1 VTALITSS
9 NSLKALTVIR
19 SLGKKEVNVV
29 SAEKKSGSLGSYS
42 KYSRNN
48 FTYPDPDFKEHDFVK
63 KLLSELNKNSIDVL
77 LPVHSEDTYVVT
89 KYMDKFSEHTAVPF
103 MDYKTI
109 NSVNDKSIFLKN
121 AYDMGFAVPKTYHP
135 DNFESLR
142 KISREIDYPAVIKLR
157 KSSSSIGL
165 SYVNSPEEM
174 LQKFKDTITKFNLNN
189 KNYPIIQ
196 EYISGGGYGVSLLF
210 NHGDLRAFFTHKRL
224 REYPVSGGP
233 STCRISVRHPV
244 MEKIAVDLLK
254 SYNWHGIAMVEFK
267 LTDEGKPVIMEVNP
281 RFWGSVNQ
289 AVLSGVD
296 FPYLLYRMA
305 VDGDVNP
312 VMSYKTGIK
321 TRNAFIDIISIFQ
334 EIKNTKNPA
343 LIKEFLVCPFT
354 DDVLSLADPMPTINF
369 IKMGLRELYC
379 GRYH

>member
-1 VTALITSS
+1 M
-9 NSLKALTVIR
+9 
-19 SLGKKEVNVV
+19 

-42 KYSRNN
+42 KYSGNN
-48 FTYPDPDFKEHDFVK
+48 ITYPDPAIKEQDFVK
-63 KLLSELNKNSIDVL
+63 KLISELKKNHIDVL

-89 KYMDKFSEHTAVPF
+89 KYLDKFREHTAVPF

-109 NSVNDKSIFLKN
+109 DSVNNKSIFLKN
-121 AYDMGFAVPKTYHP
+121 AYDMGFPVPKTYHP
-135 DNFESLR
+135 DDLESLR
-142 KISREIDYPAVIKLR
+142 KISKEIDYPAVIKLR

-165 SYVNSPEEM
+165 SYAKSPEE
-174 LQKFKDTITKFNLNN
+174 LIQTFKDTITKFNLNN

-196 EYISGGGYGVSLLF
+196 EYVKGDGYGVSLLF

-224 REYPVSGGP
+224 REYPISGGP
-233 STCRISVRHPV
+233 STCRVSVRNSG

-267 LTDEGKPVIMEVNP
+267 LTEEGKPVIMEVNP

-296 FPYLLYRMA
+296 FPYLLYRMS

-321 TRNAFIDIISIFQ
+321 TRNAFIDIIAIFQ
-334 EIKNTKNPA
+334 EIKSTKNPA
-343 LIKEFLVCPFT
+343 LIKEFLTCPFT
-354 DDVLSLADPMPTINF
+354 DDVLSLDDPMPTLNF
-369 IKMGLRELYC
+369 IKMGLKELYC
-379 GRYH
+379 SRYH